1 MKIKKIVAGA
11 MCIGIVSSGF
21 VFGTANAASLHGDV
35 NADSKVDSKDAV
47 LILKEYATNLTK
59 GSTGINKNAA
69 DVNSDG
75 SVDSKD
81 AVWVLKY
88 YASTLTGYKSSLD
101 EFVNGPILESGSSV
115 SIKPIVEKGISIN
128 KMDIKKFSD
137 KITTKNEKKTYRF
150 KTGEEGTY
158 RFYLSNVPQNI
169 SFDFYLYNSS
179 MEQLKYGYGDNG
191 DGITAYLNANTEY
204 YFVVKQ
210 SYNTGSYTLN
220 IGSQKPTTNISAYT
234 SVDDSTQFKSQRNIY
249 KFTSSVAGRYR
260 FDLSNVPQNIS
271 FNFYLYN
278 SSMEQLSHSYGDNG
292 DGITAELDANTEY
305 YFVVEQSYNTGSYTL
320 NIGSQKPTTDISAYT
335 IVNDS
340 TQFRSQRNIYE
351 FTPSETRKYRFELSN
366 VSKNTSF
373 SFYLYNSSM
382 EQLNKSYGNNG
393 DGITAE
399 LDANKKYYFVVEQS
413 YNTGSYTLNIG

>member
-234 SVDDSTQFKSQRNIY
+234 SVDDSTQF
-249 KFTSSVAGRYR
+249 
-260 FDLSNVPQNIS
+260 
-271 FNFYLYN
+271 
-278 SSMEQLSHSYGDNG
+278 
-292 DGITAELDANTEY
+292 
-305 YFVVEQSYNTGSYTL
+305 
-320 NIGSQKPTTDISAYT
+320 
-335 IVNDS
+335 
-340 TQFRSQRNIYE
+340 RSQRNIYE